1 MKVVVAVDSFKD
13 CLSSREISNIIEKNL
28 RSIDRNVEVEK
39 IIIADGGE
47 GTVEAL
53 KESIDFTMIDCMVEN
68 PLGKKIKSQ
77 YGFLVNNKVAI
88 IEMASASGLQLLN
101 DKQRN
106 PLYTSTY
113 GTGELILDAINK
125 GAKKIY
131 LGLGG
136 SSTNDCGLGMV
147 QALGVKVYNELGEI
161 TRVRGKDLNTIKEID
176 VTGLKKELQQIE
188 FIIICDVNNPLYG
201 ENGAAYIYGPQKG
214 ATFEIVKEL
223 DNGLRNICNIL
234 NDKFKINLNSVPGVG
249 AAGGTGAGAYSFFN
263 AKLNSGIDVILDFNN
278 FEKKIENADLIITGE
293 GRIDN
298 QTINGK
304 VISGIVK
311 RAKSKKIIAIA
322 GAVTLDAEELNR
334 QGISCILSI
343 QNSPITLK
351 EALDKKKAEEMIAYN
366 VKQLYNLINF

>member
-13 CLSSREISNIIEKNL
+13 CLSSREISNIIEKSL
-28 RSIDRNVEVEK
+28 KNVDENIIVEK

-47 GTVEAL
+47 GTVDAL
-53 KESIDFTMIDCMVEN
+53 KESIDFTIIDCIVEN

-77 YGFLVNNKVAI
+77 YGLVVDKGIAI
-88 IEMASASGLQLLN
+88 IEMASASGLQLLDDN
-101 DKQRN
+101 QRN
-106 PLYTSTY
+106 PMYTSTY

-125 GAKKIY
+125 GARKIY

-147 QALGVKVYNELGEI
+147 QALGVKIYDELGEI
-161 TRVRGKDLNTIKEID
+161 EKVSGKNLSLIKDID
-176 VTGLKKELQQIE
+176 IKGLKKEVLETE
-188 FIIICDVNNPLYG
+188 FIAICDVNNPLYG
-201 ENGAAYIYGPQKG
+201 ITGAAHVYGPQKG
-214 ATFEIVKEL
+214 ATPMIVKEL
-223 DNGLRNICNIL
+223 DEGLKNICNIL
-234 NDKFKINLNSVPGVG
+234 NKHFKIDLNSIPGAG
-249 AAGGTGAGAYSFFN
+249 AAGGMGAAACSFFN
-263 AKLNSGIDVILDFNN
+263 AKLKSGIDVILDFNN
-278 FEKKIENADLIITGE
+278 FEEKILDADLIITGE
-293 GRIDN
+293 GKIDK

-322 GAVTLDAEELNR
+322 GAVTLDTEQLNEE
-334 QGISCILSI
+334 GISCIVSI

-351 EALDKKKAEEMIAYN
+351 EALNKKKAEEMIAYN

>member
-1 MKVVVAVDSFKD
+1 MKIVVAVDSFKD
-13 CLSSREISNIIEKNL
+13 CLSSKEISNIIEKNL
-28 RSIDRNVEVEK
+28 KSLDRNVEVEK

-53 KESIDFTMIDCMVEN
+53 KESIDFTMIDCIVEN
-68 PLGKKIKSQ
+68 PLGEKINSQ
-77 YGFLVNNKVAI
+77 YGFLINDKVAI

-101 DKQRN
+101 DNQRN
-106 PLYTSTY
+106 PLHTSTY

-125 GAKKIY
+125 GARKIY

-147 QALGVKVYNELGEI
+147 QALGVKIYNELGEI

-176 VTGLKKELQQIE
+176 ITGLKKELQQIE

-223 DNGLRNICNIL
+223 DNGLRNVCNIL
-234 NDKFKINLNSVPGVG
+234 NDKFKINLNSIPGVG
-249 AAGGTGAGAYSFFN
+249 AAGGTGAYSFFN

-278 FEKKIENADLIITGE
+278 FEKKIKNVDLIITGE

-311 RAKSKKIIAIA
+311 RAKLKKIIAIA

>member
-28 RSIDRNVEVEK
+28 KSIDRNVEVEK

-53 KESIDFTMIDCMVEN
+53 KESIDFTMIDCIVEN
-68 PLGKKIKSQ
+68 PLGEKIKTQ
-77 YGFLVNNKVAI
+77 YGLLINNKVAI

-125 GAKKIY
+125 GARKIY

-147 QALGVKVYNELGEI
+147 QALGVKIYNQLGEI
-161 TRVRGKDLNTIKEID
+161 IRVTGKDLNSIKEID
-176 VTGLKKELQQIE
+176 ITGLKKELQEIE

-214 ATFEIVKEL
+214 ATPEIVKEL
-223 DNGLRNICNIL
+223 DNGLRNVCNIL
-234 NDKFKINLNSVPGVG
+234 NKKFKVDLNSIPGAG
-249 AAGGTGAGAYSFFN
+249 AAGGMGAGIYSFFN
-263 AKLNSGIDVILDFNN
+263 AKLKSGIDIILDFNN

-293 GRIDN
+293 GKIDN

-304 VISGIVK
+304 VITGIVN
-311 RAKSKKIIAIA
+311 RAKPRKIIAIA
-322 GAVTLDAEELNR
+322 GTVTLEAEQLNKK
-334 QGISCILSI
+334 GISCVMSI

-351 EALDKKKAEEMIAYN
+351 EALNKNKAEEMIAYN
-366 VKQLYNLINF
+366 IKQLYNLINF